1 MAKLFQRPGFVAAW
15 LDAAQYLAGRPCMED
30 QNLILEISDPLSMTA
45 EAKAVLGSVD
55 QALSQNVPGLTISTV
70 ADTIFPLGVYLRH
83 KRPVFYEKFISLMAE
98 GKAQG
103 TWGTYALRMMKRTSG
118 TGKKAVHLNPLEI
131 LVQKLVNTHEG
142 RKLKAHY
149 ELGVLDVI
157 EDVLPFHEVGIE
169 LPIYDPVKDARKP
182 SGYPCLS
189 HLSFKLIDEK
199 IHLTAVYRS
208 HYYGT
213 RALGNLMGLTHLLWF
228 VATESNFGIGTL
240 TCVSTHARLEPGSVA
255 AGVKDTKAFVNSLQ
269 I

>member
-1 MAKLFQRPGFVAAW
+1 MAKLFQRPGLAAAW
-15 LDAAQYLAGRPCMED
+15 LDAAQYLASLPSMED

-45 EAKAVLGSVD
+45 EAKVVLGCVD

-83 KRPVFYEKFISLMAE
+83 ERPAFYEKFISLMSQR
-98 GKAQG
+98 KVQG
-103 TWGTYALRMMKRTSG
+103 SWGTYALRMIKRTSG
-118 TGKKAVHLNPLEI
+118 SGKNAVQLNPLEI
-131 LVQKLVNTHEG
+131 LVQKLVHAHAG

-149 ELGVLDVI
+149 ELGVVDVI

-169 LPIYDPVKDARKP
+169 LPIYDPAKDARKP

-213 RALGNLMGLTHLLWF
+213 RALGNLVGLTHLLWF
-228 VATESNFGIGTL
+228 VAKESNFDVGTL

-255 AGVKDTKAFVNSLQ
+255 TGVKETRAFVNSLK

>member
-1 MAKLFQRPGFVAAW
+1 MAKLFQRPSLVAAW
-15 LDAAQYLAGRPCMED
+15 LDAAQYLATLPSLED
-30 QNLILEISDPLSMTA
+30 QNLILEISDPLSMTV
-45 EAKAVLGSVD
+45 EAKAVLGQVD
-55 QALSQNVPGLTISTV
+55 RALSQNVSGITISTV

-83 KRPVFYEKFISLMAE
+83 GRPAFYEKFTSLMVQ

-103 TWGTYALRMMKRTSG
+103 TWGTYALRMIRRTSG
-118 TGKKAVHLNPLEI
+118 TGKKAIQLNPLEI
-131 LVQKLVNTHEG
+131 LVQKLVNAHTG

-149 ELGVLDVI
+149 ELGVVDVV

-169 LPIYDPVKDARKP
+169 LPIYDPAKDARKP

-189 HLSFKLIDEK
+189 HISFKLINQK

-213 RALGNLMGLTHLLWF
+213 RALGNLVGLTHLLWF
-228 VATESNFGIGTL
+228 VAKESNFGVGTL
-240 TCVSTHARLEPGSVA
+240 TCVSTHARLEPGSLA
-255 AGVKDTKAFVNSLQ
+255 SSVKETRVFVNSLK